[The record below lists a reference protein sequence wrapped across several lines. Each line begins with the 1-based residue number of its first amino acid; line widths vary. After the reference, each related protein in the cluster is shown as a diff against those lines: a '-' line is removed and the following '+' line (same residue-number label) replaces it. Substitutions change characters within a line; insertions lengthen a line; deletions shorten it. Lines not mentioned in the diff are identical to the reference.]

1 MDIDDGH
8 FRKINLILTLI
19 KNTSASQEF
28 ETFSK
33 YATANIFFKR
43 DILRLKLELLWHMKK
58 EVVRITIY

>member
-1 MDIDDGH
+1 MDIDKELPNLMTVI

-33 YATANIFFKR
+33 YATANIFFKKR
-43 DILRLKLELLWHMKK
+43 HFTFK
-58 EVVRITIY
+58 T